1 MIEKLREKETAIKL
15 RKRGFSYSEILGQI
29 FVAKSTL
36 SLWLRSVG
44 LAKKQKQ
51 RLTEKR
57 IAAALRGAYTK
68 RNYRLAI
75 TARIKNKARKEIGKI
90 SIRELWLIGI
100 ALYWAEG
107 TKERDKSQRVQFCN
121 SDPEMIRVFLKW
133 IKKCCNIPKS
143 DIIFDI
149 YLHENAKKRQ
159 NEVKKYWSKVTD
171 FPLNKFQRIIWK
183 KNKKST
189 NRKNI
194 GTNYYG
200 LLRIILTKSINF
212 NRKISGWIE
221 GIWQG
226 V

>member
-1 MIEKLREKETAIKL
+1 MITKTKEKEAAISL

-29 FVAKSTL
+29 PVAKSTL

-44 LAKKQKQ
+44 LAQKQKQ

-57 IAAALRGAYTK
+57 LAAALRGSNKK
-68 RNYRLAI
+68 RERRIAI
-75 TARIKNKARKEIGKI
+75 TKEIKTKARNEIKNL
-90 SIRELWLIGI
+90 SNRELWLIGI

-107 TKERDKSQRVQFCN
+107 TKERNKSQRVQFSN
-121 SDPEMIRVFLKW
+121 SDPEMIRIFLKW
-133 IKKCCNIPKS
+133 LKKCCSIPNKS
-143 DIIFDI
+143 IIFDI
-149 YLHENAKKRQ
+149 YLHKTAKKRQ

-221 GIWQG
+221 GIWQD